1 MNLPDEKSDGNGMT
15 ATARSAADVCH
26 QDETAVNASV
36 AMPVETRP
44 TSSENKPPVVMPL
57 VTPTSTKRH
66 QLAAVTVKK
75 CDQCQRD
82 MVVKRPSKRYCSAAC
97 RRAAWLVR
105 NPEKAAELAV
115 KEKARLRA
123 LLESRGIV
131 WVEVV

>member
-44 TSSENKPPVVMPL
+44 TSSESKPPV

-66 QLAAVTVKK
+66 QLAVVTVKK
-75 CDQCQRD
+75 CRHCQRD
-82 MVVKRPSKRYCSAAC
+82 MVVKRPSKRYCSATC

-105 NPEKAAELAV
+105 NPEKAAELAA
-115 KEKARLRA
+115 KDKARLRA

-131 WVEVV
+131 WVEAV